1 MTLKRKWQART
12 FVPKNLTFFFQA
24 RFYSGSRYS
33 TGEWD
38 QRNFPLFALSLMEKK
53 VCSLYGVRVGLWLGS
68 NWRGGLGI
76 CPPVRWWS
84 VQGHAKYPAFAPSH
98 LLMLQAPQKWRFG
111 FFAVFV
117 SLRSRNCPNCLC
129 RLQERCIQCKHC
141 ALQQRVPVPACLIPH
156 KILNTLF

>member
-1 MTLKRKWQART
+1 MASKDFCTKKSHFLFSGKVLLELPLQHRGVSPKKFTL
-12 FVPKNLTFFFQA
+12 L
-24 RFYSGSRYS
+24 
-33 TGEWD
+33 
-38 QRNFPLFALSLMEKK
+38 ALSLMEKK

-68 NWRGGLGI
+68 DWRGGLGI